1 MKTFE
6 NENYYEILQVPAN
19 ARADE
24 IKHAYRDALAI
35 YEAESVATYSLFSEE
50 QRERLLQA
58 IETAFGT
65 LINEDKRTAYNQMLI
80 DTGQVDAANFSRQ
93 GRRQL
98 AAYSDTRSTSTEKS
112 LSQWVRKKADAPEI
126 RQLIEAILSQNLL
139 SGLALKQLREAYGI
153 ELSEVYAITKI
164 SGDSLKRIEADQFE
178 ELPAEVYLRQFLK
191 SYADIL
197 HIDSGHVVD
206 SYLRSMARDKA
217 EKGAARPRSPL

>member
-24 IKHAYRDALAI
+24 IKNAYRDALAI

-80 DTGQVDAANFSRQ
+80 DTGRMEADIFSRQ
-93 GRRQL
+93 GQRQL
-98 AAYSDTRSTSTEKS
+98 AAYSDTWSTSTEKN
-112 LSQWVRKKADAPEI
+112 LSQWVQKKADTPEI
-126 RQLIEAILSQNLL
+126 RQLIETILSQETL

-153 ELSEVYAITKI
+153 ELSEIYAITKI
-164 SGDSLKRIEADQFE
+164 SGDSLKRIETNQFE
-178 ELPAEVYLRQFLK
+178 DLPAEVYLKQFLK
-191 SYADIL
+191 TYAEL
-197 HIDSGHVVD
+197 LNIDSRHVVD
-206 SYLRSMARDKA
+206 SYFKLMARDKA
-217 EKGAARPRSPL
+217 DRGRTRS